1 MTDKQ
6 MEFCRQV
13 VAGRSLS
20 DAYRHAYDAD
30 GMSPESVHVEASR
43 LFRHP
48 EVTLTI
54 EQGRAELMAD
64 AKWTRARTID
74 RLRDINDRAYADL
87 LDGDR
92 SAMGPFLQSLD
103 RLARLHGID
112 KHTSDSDQKW
122 SDMVS
127 DMFSDISV
135 RL

>member
-13 VAGRSLS
+13 IAGRSLS

-74 RLRDINDRAYADL
+74 RLLDINDRAYADL

>member
-13 VAGRSLS
+13 IAGSSLS

-112 KHTSDSDQKW
+112 KHTSDSDQNW
-122 SDMVS
+122 SDQ
-127 DMFSDISV
+127 IST
-135 RL
+135 LMDGFTISL

>member
-13 VAGRSLS
+13 VAGNTLS
-20 DAYRHAYDAD
+20 GAYRQAYDAD

-103 RLARLHGID
+103 RLSKLHGID
-112 KHTSDSDQKW
+112 KHTSDSDQNW
-122 SDMVS
+122 SDQISTLMDGFTVS
-127 DMFSDISV
+127 
-135 RL
+135 L

>member
-13 VAGRSLS
+13 IAGSSLS
-20 DAYRHAYDAD
+20 AAYRHAYDAD

-92 SAMGPFLQSLD
+92 SAMGPFMQSLD

-112 KHTSDSDQKW
+112 RHTSDSDQQW